1 MEWDVMF
8 AKLAEQH
15 RPMHN
20 GKPRNAVLSPELKR
34 WMLTQRQFQKRGEL
48 DTERKRKLDSI
59 GFEWQPYSKQW
70 EQMFDALQKFQ
81 AEQGH
86 CRVPGRWPENVKL
99 ASWVATQRARKAAGK
114 LSDDRIKRLDNLGF
128 AWRVYSD
135 ESQPPGETSKAHDR
149 AWEQMFAELEIY
161 RSEHGDCKVPT
172 QWPNNP
178 KLANWVATQRQSK
191 KSGKLKP
198 ERIASLNTIGFE
210 WIVGKGTVQTFHE
223 KRGITPTAAQMWEVR
238 FCELTEYKQAHG
250 NCLVPQSWKG
260 NRHLANWVT
269 DQRMAYRREQLD
281 AERLRR
287 LEELSFDWDPVTNKW
302 DEMYQQLVEYKNQYG
317 DTNVPQRSG
326 KYTHSEIGCEINA
339 LQEDINA
346 PSCPSAPS
354 DLMIL
359 VSCGRSWNPIHGK
372 RCLNDWSNMPQRL
385 LREPLRVAAFQS
397 AFRPRITVGV
407 QRHAL
412 DFQSIA
418 PLPELRRPI
427 PGAHGA
433 KVRKQCA

>member
-210 WIVGKGTVQTFHE
+210 WIVGKGNRANISRETRHHANGCANVGSQILRTD
-223 KRGITPTAAQMWEVR
+223 RI
-238 FCELTEYKQAHG
+238 QAS
-250 NCLVPQSWKG
+250 SWKLSSATKLERKSSPCQLG
-260 NRHLANWVT
+260 YRST
-269 DQRMAYRREQLD
+269 D
-281 AERLRR
+281 
-287 LEELSFDWDPVTNKW
+287 
-302 DEMYQQLVEYKNQYG
+302 G
-317 DTNVPQRSG
+317 
-326 KYTHSEIGCEINA
+326 
-339 LQEDINA
+339 LQ
-346 PSCPSAPS
+346 
-354 DLMIL
+354 
-359 VSCGRSWNPIHGK
+359 K
-372 RCLNDWSNMPQRL
+372 R
-385 LREPLRVAAFQS
+385 
-397 AFRPRITVGV
+397 TT
-407 QRHAL
+407 
-412 DFQSIA
+412 
-418 PLPELRRPI
+418 
-427 PGAHGA
+427 
-433 KVRKQCA
+433 